1 MFIDS
6 FFIFSSCSGQDSIES
21 CGSCSTSSEGQGK
34 LEYRV
39 LVLGASMVGKT
50 GILSQFL
57 YDSFIGPYKETVD
70 EMYHGEFDVGSCDL
84 SLNIQDTG
92 GNYVHD
98 FPAMVDISLQ
108 SADAFI
114 LVYAVDDPSSWDEVV
129 RLRNLVIEHKGE
141 QAPIVV
147 VGNKTDLERKTSQ
160 EALEATVMFDW
171 EHGYV
176 ECSAKDNINTTAV
189 FKELLGQARNRFEIS
204 CQTPAASGST
214 ITRGSLPSTPLV
226 IRRRTSLP
234 QVPAFTRLMSEE
246 STMSGGGDRAKVEKR
261 SSSFALNKRRDS
273 CKVQ

>member
-1 MFIDS
+1 
-6 FFIFSSCSGQDSIES
+6 
-21 CGSCSTSSEGQGK
+21 
-34 LEYRV
+34 
-39 LVLGASMVGKT
+39 MVGKT

-129 RLRNLVIEHKGE
+129 RLRSLVTSHKGE

-204 CQTPAASGST
+204 CTPSASS
-214 ITRGSLPSTPLV
+214 RGSLPSTPLV

-246 STMSGGGDRAKVEKR
+246 GNMTSAGDRARVEKR

>member
-1 MFIDS
+1 MIL
-6 FFIFSSCSGQDSIES
+6 SCLGQDSIES

-34 LEYRV
+34 VEYRV

-129 RLRNLVIEHKGE
+129 RLRNLVIDHKGE

-176 ECSAKDNINTTAV
+176 ECSAKDNVNVTAV
-189 FKELLGQARNRFEIS
+189 FKELLGQARHRSENS
-204 CQTPAASGST
+204 CQPSAASGSS
-214 ITRGSLPSTPLV
+214 RGSLPSTPLI

-246 STMSGGGDRAKVEKR
+246 GTMSTGGDRAKVEKR

>member
-1 MFIDS
+1 MINYLPVYQD
-6 FFIFSSCSGQDSIES
+6 IQLQNIHSCY
-21 CGSCSTSSEGQGK
+21 K
-34 LEYRV
+34 VEYRV

-70 EMYHGEFDVGSCDL
+70 EMYHGEFDVGGCDL

-98 FPAMVDISLQ
+98 FPAMVEVSLQ

-114 LVYAVDDPSSWDEVV
+114 LVYSVEDPSSWDEVV
-129 RLRNLVIEHKGE
+129 RLRSLVTSYKGE
-141 QAPIVV
+141 QVPVVV
-147 VGNKTDLERKTSQ
+147 VGNKIDLERKTSQ

-189 FKELLGQARNRFEIS
+189 FKELLHQARSRFDIS
-204 CQTPAASGST
+204 SGPAAAA
-214 ITRGSLPSTPLV
+214 RGSLPSTPLV
-226 IRRRTSLP
+226 IR
-234 QVPAFTRLMSEE
+234 
-246 STMSGGGDRAKVEKR
+246 
-261 SSSFALNKRRDS
+261 
-273 CKVQ
+273 

>member
-1 MFIDS
+1 M
-6 FFIFSSCSGQDSIES
+6 
-21 CGSCSTSSEGQGK
+21 
-34 LEYRV
+34 

-70 EMYHGEFDVGSCDL
+70 EMYHGEFDVGGCDL

-129 RLRNLVIEHKGE
+129 RLRSLVTSHKGE

-176 ECSAKDNINTTAV
+176 ECSAKDNINTTTV

-204 CQTPAASGST
+204 CTPSASSSSS
-214 ITRGSLPSTPLV
+214 RGSLPSTPLV

-234 QVPAFTRLMSEE
+234 QVPAFTRLMSDEGP
-246 STMSGGGDRAKVEKR
+246 MSSGGDRAKVEKR

>member
-1 MFIDS
+1 M
-6 FFIFSSCSGQDSIES
+6 
-21 CGSCSTSSEGQGK
+21 
-34 LEYRV
+34 

-70 EMYHGEFDVGSCDL
+70 EMYHGEFDVGGCDL

-129 RLRNLVIEHKGE
+129 RLRSLVTSHKGE

-204 CQTPAASGST
+204 CTPSTGSS
-214 ITRGSLPSTPLV
+214 RKGSLPSTPLV

-234 QVPAFTRLMSEE
+234 QVPAFTRLMSDEGIM
-246 STMSGGGDRAKVEKR
+246 SSGGERAKVETR

>member
-1 MFIDS
+1 M
-6 FFIFSSCSGQDSIES
+6 
-21 CGSCSTSSEGQGK
+21 
-34 LEYRV
+34 
-39 LVLGASMVGKT
+39 LGASMVGKT

-129 RLRNLVIEHKGE
+129 RLRKLVTSTKGE

-176 ECSAKDNINTTAV
+176 ECSAKDNINITAV

-204 CQTPAASGST
+204 CTLSAACTNSS
-214 ITRGSLPSTPLV
+214 RGSLPSTPLV
-226 IRRRTSLP
+226 IKRRTSLP
-234 QVPAFTRLMSEE
+234 QVPAFTRLMSDEGLVG
-246 STMSGGGDRAKVEKR
+246 TGGDKVRVDRR
-261 SSSFALNKRRDS
+261 SNSFALNKRRDS

>member
-1 MFIDS
+1 M
-6 FFIFSSCSGQDSIES
+6 
-21 CGSCSTSSEGQGK
+21 
-34 LEYRV
+34 

-129 RLRNLVIEHKGE
+129 RLRSLVTSHKGE

-204 CQTPAASGST
+204 CPPSASST
-214 ITRGSLPSTPLV
+214 SSRGSLPSTPLV

-234 QVPAFTRLMSEE
+234 QVPAFTRLMSDEGAM
-246 STMSGGGDRAKVEKR
+246 SSGGERAKVEKR